1 MYEIFSAESSFF
13 FVPRGSHVSPLRL
26 KSGLTRFVRDESSPL
41 HPKVDAVKKVAG
53 RFAYAYLPPDQKM
66 GPEGRV

>member
-1 MYEIFSAESSFF
+1 MYEFFSAESSFY
-13 FVPRGSHVSPLRL
+13 VPSGLRVSPLRL